1 MQAVTV
7 VGAPIR
13 IEIWSDVVCPWC
25 YIGKRRFE
33 AAIAQLPA
41 DVSVDVSYRAY
52 QLDPTALSYKSESVL
67 DAYARKFGGAVQAGE
82 VIDRV
87 TKVAAADGLEFRLD
101 KALRANTLDAH
112 RLIWLAEQDDSPIE
126 QEAMKERL
134 LKAYFIDGLDIA
146 DQAVLAD
153 CAAEI
158 GFERAA
164 IDSFLGSDRGR
175 FEVNAEIAQAG
186 ELGITAV
193 PTFVIDGRWAIPGA
207 QDVETFVGIL
217 TRHAEQVAV
226 DEAADG

>member
-7 VGAPIR
+7 VRAPIR

-25 YIGKRRFE
+25 YIGKRRFD

-52 QLDPTALSYKSESVL
+52 QLDPTALSGKSEPVL

-82 VIDRV
+82 LIDRV
-87 TKVAAADGLEFRLD
+87 TKVAAADGLEFRMD

-112 RLIWLAEQDDSPIE
+112 RLIWLAEQADSPIE

-146 DQAVLAD
+146 DRAVLAA

-164 IDSFLGSDRGR
+164 IDRFLDSDRGL

-193 PTFVIDGRWAIPGA
+193 PTFVVDGRWAIPGA

-217 TRHAEQVAV
+217 TRLAEQVAV